1 MDLCSL
7 VILADDRK
15 DQVVEFLIFEDH
27 GIDDVE
33 QILKICYNV
42 IVFFFL
48 SLLKEL
54 NRVVIVND
62 LH

>member
-54 NRVVIVND
+54 NKVVIVND

>member
-1 MDLCSL
+1 MDLSSL

-27 GIDDVE
+27 GIDYVE

-48 SLLKEL
+48 SLLKKL
-54 NRVVIVND
+54 NKVVIVND